1 MDDLSGVFIILLF
14 QVFFPPTVDG
24 DIKVIGLNQLVTQIR
39 IDGADFLSHYFRKF
53 KQKENMVP
61 KSRNVVLH
69 S

>member
-1 MDDLSGVFIILLF
+1 MDDLSGVFLFLLF

-24 DIKVIGLNQLVTQIR
+24 DIKAIGLNQLVKRIR
-39 IDGADFLSHYFRKF
+39 VDGADFLSHYFRNF